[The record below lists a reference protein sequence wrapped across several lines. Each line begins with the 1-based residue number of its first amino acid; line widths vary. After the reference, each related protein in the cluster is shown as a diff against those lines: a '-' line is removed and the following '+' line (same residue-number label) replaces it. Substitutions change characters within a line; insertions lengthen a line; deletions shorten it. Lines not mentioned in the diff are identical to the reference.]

1 MATQTT
7 TKSGGVSFAGLL
19 FLLFL
24 GLKLTNQIDW
34 SWWWVTA
41 PLWGPI
47 ALVLGFALIV
57 IFIAVL
63 IAGVAL
69 LLGKKV
75 NLKEGLKMG
84 FNNSIKNHK

>member
-41 PLWGPI
+41 PLWGPL

-57 IFIAVL
+57 IFIAFL

-75 NLKEGLKMG
+75 NLKESFKMG

>member
-41 PLWGPI
+41 PLWGPL
-47 ALVLGFALIV
+47 ALVLGFTLIV
-57 IFIAVL
+57 IFIAFL

-75 NLKEGLKMG
+75 NLKESFKMG

>member
-1 MATQTT
+1 MATQT

-47 ALVLGFALIV
+47 ALVLVFALIV
-57 IFIAVL
+57 IFIVFL

>member
-1 MATQTT
+1 MATQT

>member
-1 MATQTT
+1 MAQTT

-41 PLWGPI
+41 PLWGPL
-47 ALVLGFALIV
+47 ALVLGFTLIV
-57 IFIAVL
+57 IFIAFL

-75 NLKEGLKMG
+75 NLKESFKMG

>member
-57 IFIAVL
+57 IFIAII

-84 FNNSIKNHK
+84 FNNSINKHK